1 MTRLLLY
8 SKLQNL
14 INAGTKK
21 MYNNIKTDAPEKK
34 IVHNLQKC
42 IARLNTAISDLAITA
57 FLVIKPLHFLLKN
70 IVNSLITIW
79 PDF

>member
-1 MTRLLLY
+1 MHL
-8 SKLQNL
+8 K
-14 INAGTKK
+14 
-21 MYNNIKTDAPEKK
+21 KK

-42 IARLNTAISDLAITA
+42 IARLNTAIYDLAITA

-70 IVNSLITIW
+70 IVNSLITTW